1 MTQLGFAL
9 VAPDKTELLGQ
20 NLNGIPKEN
29 WPTIDAPIKLPKT
42 THTQISLLQC
52 HSTKHLELGPLHK
65 GNIKYLGHTVSKEGL
80 IPNPKKVDGIRSYS
94 TPKTP
99 TELRRFLRMV
109 SYYCRFVPFFSKVA
123 HLLRI
128 FIEKNQSFSWTEE
141 CQEAFNKLKKKL
153 IELHVLHYLDVI
165 MGTDYIETDE
175 SVRDLNVIL
184 CLKNKREHLR
194 PINFACS
201 GLSTSLP
208 SNGPKRGAI
217 ATTENVH
224 AHPQN
229 QMTVRKTPNLGFN
242 EVTDRDTEL

>member
-1 MTQLGFAL
+1 
-9 VAPDKTELLGQ
+9 
-20 NLNGIPKEN
+20 
-29 WPTIDAPIKLPKT
+29 
-42 THTQISLLQC
+42 
-52 HSTKHLELGPLHK
+52 
-65 GNIKYLGHTVSKEGL
+65 
-80 IPNPKKVDGIRSYS
+80 
-94 TPKTP
+94 
-99 TELRRFLRMV
+99 
-109 SYYCRFVPFFSKVA
+109 
-123 HLLRI
+123 
-128 FIEKNQSFSWTEE
+128 

-165 MGTDYIETDE
+165 MGTDYIETDG
-175 SVRDLNVIL
+175 SVRDLNVVL
-184 CLKNKREHLR
+184 CQKNKRVQLR

-242 EVTDRDTEL
+242 EVTDRDTELSPIALISSSTELSQEYECVAMTRDQNLSSVKNIEKPIVLNCTKITPVKIRCLKVNREVEGINQLALKGLSEGVTAKQTVQNLL